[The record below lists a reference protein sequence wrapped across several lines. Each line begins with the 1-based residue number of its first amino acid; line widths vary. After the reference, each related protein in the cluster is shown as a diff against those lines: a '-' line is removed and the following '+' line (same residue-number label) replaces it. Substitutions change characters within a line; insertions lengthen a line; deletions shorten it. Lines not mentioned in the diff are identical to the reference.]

1 MEIEEGLSFED
12 LLLRPRRLRFLSR
25 FNGDI
30 DLSTEILPGITLKY
44 PIISANMDTL
54 TEGLFAETI
63 RELGGLGI
71 IHRFMEIE
79 KHIEELAKIKTCDR
93 ILCVGVGD
101 GGKKRFEKICCEQ
114 NEHFIQGVLIDVAHG
129 HSDAVIDRIKE
140 IKKMKPNLPI
150 IAGNVA
156 TYEGVFDLINVGI
169 DCVKVGVGC
178 GSLCSTR
185 IKTGNGVPQ
194 ITAIM
199 EAKQAID
206 DWFHAKYGNKDSSN
220 YWKPTIIADGG
231 IKNSGDGIKAL
242 ACGADAIM
250 LGSIFAGT
258 EETPA
263 KTTIFPKKGLVK
275 CYRGMASREAQESW
289 KGRATSIEGE
299 MIYVPYKG
307 RLQNVF
313 EEFVSGMLSGM
324 SYQDAKNISQLQRNA
339 KFVKITPAGWKES
352 LPHGTF

>member
-12 LLLRPRRLRFLSR
+12 VLLRPKRLRFLSR
-25 FNGDI
+25 FNGEI

-44 PIISANMDTL
+44 PIVSANMDTI
-54 TEGLFAETI
+54 TEGIFAEKI

-71 IHRFMEIE
+71 IHRFMDFDR
-79 KHIEELAKIKTCDR
+79 HIEELNRIGVCER
-93 ILCVGVGD
+93 ILCVGVGS
-101 GGKKRFEKICCEQ
+101 GGLERFKRVCCEQ
-114 NEHFIQGVLIDVAHG
+114 HEDFIQGILIDVAHG
-129 HSDAVIDRIKE
+129 HSNAVIDRIQE
-140 IKKMKPNLPI
+140 IKEARPDLPI

-156 TYEGVFDLINVGI
+156 TYEGAYDLVSAGSYCIKI
-169 DCVKVGVGC
+169 GVGS

-185 IKTGNGVPQ
+185 LKTGNGVPQ

-199 EAKQAID
+199 EAKKAID
-206 DWFHAKYGNKDSSN
+206 DWYVSKYRNKRDA
-220 YWKPTIIADGG
+220 WRPTIIADGG

-242 ACGADAIM
+242 ACGANALM

-263 KTTIFPKKGLVK
+263 KTINFPKKGLVK

-307 RLQNVF
+307 QLQNVF
-313 EEFVSGMLSGM
+313 EEFISGMLSGM
-324 SYQDAKNISQLQRNA
+324 SYQNAKNIKQLQDHAR
-339 KFVKITPAGWKES
+339 FIKITSAGWKES

>member
-12 LLLRPRRLRFLSR
+12 VLLRPRRLRFMSR

-30 DLSTEILPGITLKY
+30 DLSAEILPGITLKY
-44 PIISANMDTL
+44 PIISANMDTI

-63 RELGGLGI
+63 RKLGGMGI
-71 IHRFMEIE
+71 IHRFMDIE
-79 KHIEELAKIKTCDR
+79 RHIEELNKISPCCER

-101 GGKKRFEKICCEQ
+101 GGIERFKRICEAKE
-114 NEHFIQGVLIDVAHG
+114 NFIQGVLIDVAHG
-129 HSDAVIDRIKE
+129 HSNAVIDRIKE
-140 IKKMKPNLPI
+140 IKEMRPDLPI

-156 TYEGVFDLINVGI
+156 TYEGAYDLVSAGI
-169 DCVKVGVGC
+169 HSVKIGVGN
-178 GSLCSTR
+178 GALCSTR
-185 IKTGNGVPQ
+185 VKTGNGVPQ

-199 EAKQAID
+199 EARRAIS
-206 DWFHAKYGNKDSSN
+206 DWFHSTLESD
-220 YWKPTIIADGG
+220 WKPTIIADGG
-231 IKNSGDGIKAL
+231 VKNSGDAIKAL
-242 ACGADAIM
+242 ACGADAVM
-250 LGSIFAGT
+250 VGSIFAGT

-263 KTTIFPKKGLVK
+263 KTIIFPKKGLVK
-275 CYRGMASREAQESW
+275 CYRGMASRDAQESW

-307 RLQNVF
+307 RLESVF

-324 SYQDAKNISQLQRNA
+324 SYQDAKNIKQLQKNA
-339 KFVKITPAGWKES
+339 KFMKITSAGWKES